1 MDAVQAPD
9 DGVEDYVSSAFR
21 RENVAIEGSP
31 DEIRTI
37 AAAGVG
43 GAMAVAGLS
52 VAAVLIMW
60 FAFFLF
66 IYLRRGAVG

>member
-1 MDAVQAPD
+1 MNFMPALD
-9 DGVEDYVSSAFR
+9 DEVEGHVSSAFR

-66 IYLRRGAVG
+66 IYLPRGAVG

>member
-1 MDAVQAPD
+1 MNAVQIPH

-21 RENVAIEGSP
+21 RENVALEGSP
-31 DEIRTI
+31 EEIRTI
-37 AAAGVG
+37 AETGAR

-52 VAAVLIMW
+52 VAAILAIW

-66 IYLRRGAVG
+66 IYLQRGVVG

>member
-1 MDAVQAPD
+1 MNAVQARE
-9 DGVEDYVSSAFR
+9 DGVEGYVSSAFR

-31 DEIRTI
+31 DEIRAI
-37 AAAGVG
+37 AEAGAR

-52 VAAVLIMW
+52 VATIIAIW

-66 IYLRRGAVG
+66 IYLPRGSIG

>member
-1 MDAVQAPD
+1 MPALD
-9 DGVEDYVSSAFR
+9 DEVEGHVSSAFL

-66 IYLRRGAVG
+66 IFLPRGAVG

>member
-1 MDAVQAPD
+1 VPAPD
-9 DGVEDYVSSAFR
+9 DAVEGHVSSAFR
-21 RENVAIEGSP
+21 RENVGLEGSA

-37 AAAGVG
+37 AEAGAR

-52 VAAVLIMW
+52 VAALLAIW

-66 IYLRRGAVG
+66 IYLPRGAVG

>member
-1 MDAVQAPD
+1 MNTVPARDNE
-9 DGVEDYVSSAFR
+9 VEAYVSSAFR

-66 IYLRRGAVG
+66 IYLPRGAVG

>member
-1 MDAVQAPD
+1 VQALD
-9 DGVEDYVSSAFR
+9 DDVAAHVSSAFQ
-21 RENVAIEGSP
+21 RENVALEGSA

-37 AAAGVG
+37 AAAGPH

-52 VAAVLIMW
+52 VVTILAIW

-66 IYLRRGAVG
+66 IYLPRGAVG